1 MVVDSKRSIS
11 YNRYIMKLQNFK
23 QSVQHTQPAGMS
35 AYWSVNCAPAMFN
48 SNSDRGTEIRSRVH
62 GVMVS

>member
-1 MVVDSKRSIS
+1 
-11 YNRYIMKLQNFK
+11 MKLQNFK